1 MHTAHT
7 EQRVGKQWAGAREG
21 DGHCTR
27 IKLEPGPTSWWESS
41 RTGTLLLTT
50 CALECQ
56 GLLQEKVGGRRD
68 GEQAGS
74 VPIPTD
80 TSRLL

>member
-21 DGHCTR
+21 NGHCTR
-27 IKLEPGPTSWWESS
+27 IKLEPGPTSRWESS
-41 RTGTLLLTT
+41 RMGTLLLTT

-56 GLLQEKVGGRRD
+56 GLLQEKVRGRRD

>member
-1 MHTAHT
+1 MHIAHT

-21 DGHCTR
+21 DGHCTW
-27 IKLEPGPTSWWESS
+27 IKSEPGPISWWESS

-56 GLLQEKVGGRRD
+56 GLLQEKVGERRD